1 MVCYAYLCMVCSD
14 IDMCNADVY
23 AIFDYPFVQNT
34 NVNDQTILLNIKFML
49 FTKVFWNDYDVVCI
63 THQYVVC
70 NVCHTY
76 TNIMHASFFRV
87 NRYHH
92 LMLIIHIHL

>member
-23 AIFDYPFVQNT
+23 AVFDYPFVQNT

-49 FTKVFWNDYDVVCI
+49 FTKVF
-63 THQYVVC
+63 
-70 NVCHTY
+70 
-76 TNIMHASFFRV
+76 
-87 NRYHH
+87 
-92 LMLIIHIHL
+92 